1 MPNFKPYGLH
11 WRPCGRIFKFCKFWR
26 KKKEIEPFGVISE
39 NSLPKG
45 FFWSNKKTS
54 VISLLSADSRYFR
67 TYALKSVTGLIK
79 VNLTIIS
86 TRRVLLRETR
96 SSSNK
101 NVTLSFTVI
110 WKQKIICM
118 YACVHACMHACMH
131 VCMYVCMYVCNF
143 YFDFMCSKPPVLRC
157 PCLYIYIFIFCVCV
171 CESN

>member
-101 NVTLSFTVI
+101 NVTLFVPKNVKQLHTRGVFHPCSENMERSSWWHWSFR
-110 WKQKIICM
+110 
-118 YACVHACMHACMH
+118 
-131 VCMYVCMYVCNF
+131 N
-143 YFDFMCSKPPVLRC
+143 YFSQ
-157 PCLYIYIFIFCVCV
+157 FIQGTPTQLL
-171 CESN
+171 